1 MRNPAKL
8 ITASA
13 VAVLIGSFSIAPQFA
28 TAAEEKKE
36 MTPVESG
43 KAVAE
48 DRKKGNCFACH
59 AYEGASLAGNIGPP
73 LVAMKAR
80 FPDKAR
86 LTAQLQDPEQ
96 FNKDTLMPPYGKHEI
111 LSAKEIEQIV
121 EWLYTL

>member
-13 VAVLIGSFSIAPQFA
+13 VAVLLGSFSIAPQLA
-28 TAAEEKKE
+28 YAAEEKE
-36 MTPVESG
+36 MTAAEHG
-43 KAVAE
+43 KKVAE

-86 LTAQLQDPEQ
+86 LVAQLNDPEK
-96 FNKDTLMPPYGKHEI
+96 FNKDTLMPPYGKHDI
-111 LSAKEIEQIV
+111 LSAKDIEQIV